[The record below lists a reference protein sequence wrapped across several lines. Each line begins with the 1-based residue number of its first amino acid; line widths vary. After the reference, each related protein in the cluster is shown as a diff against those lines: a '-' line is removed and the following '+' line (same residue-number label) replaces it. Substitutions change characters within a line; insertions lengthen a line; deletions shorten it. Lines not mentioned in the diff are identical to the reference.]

1 MQTTRSNRTC
11 RLAMS
16 FMVGLLFIG
25 GPFAHAQMIR
35 LQLTIPSGTDVG
47 LVPIDPRVINPP
59 RNNSDDKS
67 NNKTSTPPNLTTLG
81 TAGTAE
87 ADSILRAYTR
97 WVELRSRENNE
108 LLIQVRFENDSIVY
122 PVFVLNNGTSDFN
135 AALRKTAPT
144 NFRHYNKYV
153 TMRDM
158 PAKTYHF
165 TAWLGLPLIVKSL
178 LTIEYT

>member
-1 MQTTRSNRTC
+1 MQTIHSNRPC

-16 FMVGLLFIG
+16 FMVVLLLIG
-25 GPFAHAQMIR
+25 GPVAHAQMIR

-47 LVPIDPRVINPP
+47 MVPIDPRVINPP
-59 RNNSDDKS
+59 QKASDGKHMSLENSR
-67 NNKTSTPPNLTTLG
+67 TLG
-81 TAGTAE
+81 AAGTAE
-87 ADSILRAYTR
+87 ADSILRSVTQ

-108 LLIQVRFENDSIVY
+108 LLVQVRFENDSLVF

-135 AALRKTAPT
+135 AASRKSAPT
-144 NFRHYNKYV
+144 NFHHFNKYV

-165 TAWLGLPLIVKSL
+165 TAWLGVPILVKSF

>member
-1 MQTTRSNRTC
+1 MQTTRSNRPC

-25 GPFAHAQMIR
+25 GPIAHAQMIR

-59 RNNSDDKS
+59 RFNSDS
-67 NNKTSTPPNLTTLG
+67 KTSTLTNLTTLG

-122 PVFVLNNGTSDFN
+122 PVFVLNNGTSNFN
-135 AALRKTAPT
+135 AAMRKSAPT
-144 NFRHYNKYV
+144 NFRHYYKYV

>member
-1 MQTTRSNRTC
+1 MQTTLSNRPC

-16 FMVGLLFIG
+16 FMIGLLFIG

-59 RNNSDDKS
+59 RNSADG
-67 NNKTSTPPNLTTLG
+67 KTSTLPNFKTLG
-81 TAGTAE
+81 TVGTEE

-122 PVFVLNNGTSDFN
+122 PVFVLNNGTSNFN

>member
-1 MQTTRSNRTC
+1 
-11 RLAMS
+11 MS

-59 RNNSDDKS
+59 RNSADG
-67 NNKTSTPPNLTTLG
+67 KTSTLPNFKTLG
-81 TAGTAE
+81 TVGTEE

-122 PVFVLNNGTSDFN
+122 PVFVLNNGTSNFN

-165 TAWLGLPLIVKSL
+165 TAWLGVPILVKSF

>member
-1 MQTTRSNRTC
+1 MQTTRSNRPC

-16 FMVGLLFIG
+16 FMVGLLFSG

-59 RNNSDDKS
+59 RNSADG
-67 NNKTSTPPNLTTLG
+67 KTSTLPNFKTLG
-81 TAGTAE
+81 TVGTEE

-122 PVFVLNNGTSDFN
+122 PVFVLNNGTSNFN

>member
-1 MQTTRSNRTC
+1 MQTTRSNRPC

-16 FMVGLLFIG
+16 FMVVLLLIG
-25 GPFAHAQMIR
+25 GPVAHAQMIR

-59 RNNSDDKS
+59 QKASDGKHISLENSR
-67 NNKTSTPPNLTTLG
+67 TLG
-81 TAGTAE
+81 ADGTEE
-87 ADSILRAYTR
+87 ADSILRSVTQ

-108 LLIQVRFENDSIVY
+108 LLVHIRYENDSLVF
-122 PVFVLNNGTSDFN
+122 PLFVLNNGTNNFN
-135 AALRKTAPT
+135 AALRKASPT
-144 NFRHYNKYV
+144 HFRHYNKYV

-158 PAKTYHF
+158 PAKTYNF
-165 TAWLGLPLIVKSL
+165 TAWLGVPILVKSL

>member
-1 MQTTRSNRTC
+1 MQTIHSNRPC

-59 RNNSDDKS
+59 RNSDDG
-67 NNKTSTPPNLTTLG
+67 KTSTLPNFKTLG
-81 TAGTAE
+81 TVGTEE

-122 PVFVLNNGTSDFN
+122 PVFVLNNGTSNFN

>member
-1 MQTTRSNRTC
+1 M
-11 RLAMS
+11 M
-16 FMVGLLFIG
+16 FMVGVFLIG
-25 GPFAHAQMIR
+25 GPVAHAQMIR

-59 RNNSDDKS
+59 RFNSDS
-67 NNKTSTPPNLTTLG
+67 KTSTLTNLTTLG

-87 ADSILRAYTR
+87 ADSILRAHTR

-122 PVFVLNNGTSDFN
+122 PVFVLNNGTSNFN

-144 NFRHYNKYV
+144 NFRHYNEYV

-165 TAWLGLPLIVKSL
+165 TAWLGVPILVKSF

>member
-1 MQTTRSNRTC
+1 MAGV
-11 RLAMS
+11 LI
-16 FMVGLLFIG
+16 IG
-25 GPFAHAQMIR
+25 GPVAHAQMIR

-59 RNNSDDKS
+59 RFNSDS
-67 NNKTSTPPNLTTLG
+67 KTSTLTNLTTLG

-122 PVFVLNNGTSDFN
+122 PVFVLNNGTSNFN

-144 NFRHYNKYV
+144 NFRHYNEYV

>member
-1 MQTTRSNRTC
+1 
-11 RLAMS
+11 MS

-59 RNNSDDKS
+59 RFNSDS
-67 NNKTSTPPNLTTLG
+67 KTSTLTNLTTLG

-122 PVFVLNNGTSDFN
+122 PVFVLNNGTSNFN
-135 AALRKTAPT
+135 AAMRKSAPT
-144 NFRHYNKYV
+144 NFRHYYKYV

-158 PAKTYHF
+158 PPKTYHF

>member
-1 MQTTRSNRTC
+1 MRTIRFNRPC
-11 RLAMS
+11 RLAVL
-16 FMVGLLFIG
+16 FMAGVLIIG
-25 GPFAHAQMIR
+25 GPVAHAQMIR

-59 RNNSDDKS
+59 RNPADGKQLSAENSK
-67 NNKTSTPPNLTTLG
+67 TLG
-81 TAGTAE
+81 TSGTAE
-87 ADSILRAYTR
+87 ADSILRSVTQ

-108 LLIQVRFENDSIVY
+108 LLVQVRFENDSLTF
-122 PVFVLNNGTSDFN
+122 PVFVLNNGTNNFN
-135 AALRKTAPT
+135 AALRKASPT
-144 NFRHYNKYV
+144 HFQHYNKYV

-165 TAWLGLPLIVKSL
+165 TAWLGVPILVKSF

>member
-1 MQTTRSNRTC
+1 MN
-11 RLAMS
+11 
-16 FMVGLLFIG
+16 FMVVLLFFG
-25 GPFAHAQMIR
+25 VQVAHAQMIR
-35 LQLTIPSGTDVG
+35 MQLTIPSGIDVG
-47 LVPIDPRVINPP
+47 LVPLDPRIINPP
-59 RNNSDDKS
+59 RNSTDE
-67 NNKTSTPPNLTTLG
+67 KTSTVPNFKALG
-81 TAGTAE
+81 TAGTEE
-87 ADSILRAYTR
+87 ADSILRTYTR

-108 LLIQVRFENDSIVY
+108 LLIQVRFENDGIVY
-122 PVFVLNNGTSDFN
+122 PVFVLNNGTSNFN